1 SLWWTV
7 MAQPGG
13 EGTLRKRLTT
23 LGDRMRGK
31 TGTVAGVNS
40 IAGIIAGRNGG
51 FRYFAV
57 GWNHHIGSSPTATA
71 LLDSIVE
78 AVADF

>member
-1 SLWWTV
+1 
-7 MAQPGG
+7 MAQAGG
-13 EGTLRKRLTT
+13 EGTLRKRLTG

-40 IAGIIAGRNGG
+40 IAGMVMGSDDR
-51 FRYFAV
+51 FRYFLVA
-57 GWNHHIGSSPTATA
+57 WNHHIGPSANATA

-78 AVADF
+78 AIAAF